1 MMPPAKFLIPEGKR
15 IFSSLC
21 LKGLAGPTGE
31 FGMTGLARG
40 LPGYGIPTP
49 KAGFPK

>member
-1 MMPPAKFLIPEGKR
+1 MHIQFIVSYGK
-15 IFSSLC
+15 
-21 LKGLAGPTGE
+21 

-40 LPGYGIPTP
+40 LPGYGIPTL

>member
-1 MMPPAKFLIPEGKR
+1 M
-15 IFSSLC
+15 
-21 LKGLAGPTGE
+21 GLPGSTRK

-40 LPGYGIPTP
+40 LPGNGIPTL